1 MEIRSE
7 KNRLRE
13 EYKIKRANIEPSKKR
28 ILDTKICE
36 RFLSLA
42 SFRFSDTLLMY
53 YPLEGEVNVTPIAE
67 AALALGKK
75 VAYPKC
81 DSKNLTMKF
90 HFVESLSE
98 LKKGYYGINE
108 PSENNPV
115 YDIKDENIHSG
126 TICLI
131 PALVYDKCGYR
142 IGYGKGYYD
151 RYLAHF
157 KGAKAGIVYGDF
169 IIDNLP
175 RGRFDLA
182 VDYILSERGLSII
195 K

>member
-1 MEIRSE
+1 MEIKSE

-13 EYKIKRANIEPSKKR
+13 EYKIKRANIEPSEKR

-42 SFRFSDTLLMY
+42 SFRFADTLLMY
-53 YPLEGEVNVTPIAE
+53 YPLESEVDVTPIAK

-81 DSKNLTMKF
+81 DSKNLTMDF
-90 HFVESLSE
+90 YFVGSTDKLIS
-98 LKKGYYGINE
+98 GTYGIKE
-108 PSENNPV
+108 PSEDNPV
-115 YDIKDENIHSG
+115 YAIKNENIHNT

-131 PALVYDKCGYR
+131 PAVLYDKKGFR

-151 RYLAHF
+151 RYLSRF
-157 KGAKAGIVYGDF
+157 KGAKAGIVYSDF

-175 RGRFDLA
+175 HGRYDLA
-182 VDYILSERGLSII
+182 VDYILSERGVTII